1 MDQCAHQHP
10 SRSGRRKHP
19 CTHARTQ
26 YHSWQGWFA
35 VGFVVV
41 GLLRAVQPLSTL
53 ERRAVALGAVPHL
66 RGGGRIVK
74 RAAGKHFAGSLTDEL
89 ARMASMGDREAKAL
103 GSRLGVLDDAAQQ
116 QQRQDAAP
124 TTWFDR
130 QHQMALRVLRRR
142 ANEDKREKQRRHF
155 EKHGADAASIVRAEE
170 VQREIAGGNW
180 GQIGVYA
187 CARECERACARV
199 CQRTQTQGH
208 TNQRRMHKRYR

>member
-10 SRSGRRKHP
+10 SRSGRRKHT

-53 ERRAVALGAVPHL
+53 ERRIVALGAVPHL

>member
-1 MDQCAHQHP
+1 M
-10 SRSGRRKHP
+10 
-19 CTHARTQ
+19 
-26 YHSWQGWFA
+26 
-35 VGFVVV
+35 GFVVV
-41 GLLRAVQPLSTL
+41 GLLCAVQPLSTL
-53 ERRAVALGAVPHL
+53 ERRAVVLGAVLHL

-74 RAAGKHFAGSLTDEL
+74 RAAGKHFEGSLTDEL
-89 ARMASMGDREAKAL
+89 TRMVSMGDREAKAL

-170 VQREIAGGNW
+170 VQREIAEGNW

-187 CARECERACARV
+187 CARECERVCARV
-199 CQRTQTQGH
+199 CQGTQTQGH
-208 TNQRRMHKRYR
+208 T